1 MPRTELVAA
10 IQAFT
15 HYVRRPSHTPA
26 EDTHGPQRTEKQ
38 LADWRSRVEAICS
51 KMDAVAD
58 CPLSTLSEFEAL
70 RREMGTEFPATP
82 PALLNRVAD
91 AFLHRGSADAG
102 PLIVTEPEMP
112 STFSLHKI
120 DEAIRDLEEK
130 AAHGA
135 EISREE
141 LASGILRITKRLRD
155 ELEAA
160 VTVIDSL
167 KDHTGLTVA
176 ASRPKQR
183 ER

>member
-1 MPRTELVAA
+1 MPRTEVA

-15 HYVRRPSHTPA
+15 DYVRRPSHTPA
-26 EDTHGPQRTEKQ
+26 EDTYGPQRTEEQ
-38 LADWRSRVEAICS
+38 LADWRSRVEVICS

-70 RREMGTEFPATP
+70 RRDGADFPATP
-82 PALLNRVAD
+82 PALLHRVAD
-91 AFLHRGSADAG
+91 AFSTVVRRMPDPQSGRSRM
-102 PLIVTEPEMP
+102 MP

-130 AAHGA
+130 VAHGA

-141 LASGILRITKRLRD
+141 LASSILRITKRLRD

-160 VTVIDSL
+160 VTVVDSL
-167 KDHTGLTVA
+167 RDHTGLTVA
-176 ASRPKQR
+176 AARPKQR